1 MTKRKE
7 KKWLVKCTSG
17 YSRRQHRCLEV
28 KESGLLI
35 SEEYPVAIE
44 KPKDVAIKSNCIY
57 DKSSG
62 TWNVT
67 PNSPY

>member
-1 MTKRKE
+1 MYFR
-7 KKWLVKCTSG
+7 LL
-17 YSRRQHRCLEV
+17 RRQHRCLEV